1 MKYIEIYNT
10 VALDKFFRRFLRDGL
25 EVLTKAMFEFFNMSL
40 YQRIFLNTCEV
51 VKQLKPINE
60 KEKTDRLNYGS
71 TSLLPIISKI
81 IDKIGYDEN
90 KCFSFR
96 K

>member
-1 MKYIEIYNT
+1 MKYIEICNT
-10 VALDKFFRRFLRDGL
+10 MALDKFFGRFLRDEL
-25 EVLTKAMFEFFNMSL
+25 EVLTKAMFEFFNMSF

-51 VKQLKPINE
+51 VKQLKPISE
-60 KEKTDRLNYGS
+60 KEKTDCLNYRS
-71 TSLLPIISKI
+71 TSVLPIVSKI